1 MLISIDRG
9 KMSGPRKVNM
19 NDNPMQRILQSK
31 VLSHFVLSY
40 FIPFRSALALALALA
55 LYPEPGQD
63 GNLILLRI
71 VFYFVFLDFI
81 PLKDVPAMSCHPPL
95 PPSVLILEVNHF
107 PLAGSVADW
116 ITRRQPASAKTE

>member
-40 FIPFRSALALALALA
+40 FIPFRSALALALTLAPALA
-55 LYPEPGQD
+55 LHPEPGQD
-63 GNLILLRI
+63 GNLLLLRI
-71 VFYFVFLDFI
+71 VFYFVFLDPI
-81 PLKDVPAMSCHPPL
+81 ERWMLQRCHVIRPSLPQSLSLK
-95 PPSVLILEVNHF
+95 
-107 PLAGSVADW
+107 
-116 ITRRQPASAKTE
+116 